1 MASPGPRSAADY
13 LVAVMRKVTRTA
25 QLLPFAYLALYAVVL
40 LTELFLPET
49 LFCIVDDVACVS
61 PLSVGV
67 MLTASHILRL
77 CVWHKTAC
85 VLPMLSRVTEYI
97 DTCIITFTRN
107 EVVLINTLVHEIHHL
122 ASVIADGLGVDL
134 LGETPAYVA
143 GDAAMALAHTLC
155 DLGCSHCHS
164 SSSSSS

>member
-1 MASPGPRSAADY
+1 MTRRDLKIGRWNIVFLFAEEDYNTYDVMSYLEDAGAPERVLDRAESALTRGRYNSGLAY
-13 LVAVMRKVTRTA
+13 TNEVTH
-25 QLLPFAYLALYAVVL
+25 QAVV
-40 LTELFLPET
+40 F
-49 LFCIVDDVACVS
+49 
-61 PLSVGV
+61 VGP
-67 MLTASHILRL
+67 TTSGD
-77 CVWHKTAC
+77 
-85 VLPMLSRVTEYI
+85 E
-97 DTCIITFTRN
+97 F
-107 EVVLINTLVHEIHHL
+107 INTLVHEIHHL

>member
-40 LTELFLPET
+40 LTESFLPET

-61 PLSVGV
+61 PLSVGI

-97 DTCIITFTRN
+97 DTCIITFTQN
-107 EVVLINTLVHEIHHL
+107 EVVLINTLL
-122 ASVIADGLGVDL
+122 GIAVLVFIIA
-134 LGETPAYVA
+134 AYR
-143 GDAAMALAHTLC
+143 HFF
-155 DLGCSHCHS
+155 SR
-164 SSSSSS
+164 